1 MNKRML
7 VLLLGSLC
15 FITGRGDACCTVPE
29 VMIWNWLHWVVP
41 GYELELTAED
51 EAGTCLSYWW
61 WNSAGGYMSIVG
73 DHNGCW
79 ECPVIPSE
87 GFPSIVSVRTILMPM
102 PAMTVGEA
110 QIPPMSTYVQ

>member
-51 EAGTCLSYWW
+51 EAGTCLSCWW

-79 ECPVIPSE
+79 GVS
-87 GFPSIVSVRTILMPM
+87 GYSIRRFSFNSVG
-102 PAMTVGEA
+102 A
-110 QIPPMSTYVQ
+110 